1 MYSSLIG
8 SSWFMTTRVQDKD
21 KYLVQWKG
29 FMVEGNIWKS
39 RKSLE
44 NVRNL
49 LREFEEEYGRDNWE
63 VRQQEKVEDNKDYW
77 RGGFSGW
84 YATKRLFG

>member
-1 MYSSLIG
+1 
-8 SSWFMTTRVQDKD
+8 MTTRVQDKD